1 MEAVVQEQISG
12 CGIAACAALAQVD
25 YATSR
30 RVANQLGI
38 HAEDS
43 QLWSDTTY
51 VRRLLEA
58 LGIDAAPQQT
68 PFSDWQAL
76 PDRALL
82 AIKWRLAKG
91 RPFWHWVVFVRE
103 ADGCYV
109 LDSKKAL
116 KHNRRL
122 DFGRIK
128 PKWFIAVQVPAGK
141 PRVRGSDARR

>member
-25 YATSR
+25 YATAR
-30 RVANQLGI
+30 HVASTLGI
-38 HAEDS
+38 HAEDP

-51 VRRLLEA
+51 VRRLLGA
-58 LGIDAAPQQT
+58 LGLPAAAQQT
-68 PFSDWQAL
+68 PFTDWQAL

-82 AIKWRLAKG
+82 AIKWRIEKG

-128 PKWFIAVQVPAGK
+128 PKWSIEVQAPAGK
-141 PRVRGSDARR
+141 P